1 MRSNRVKGVI
11 TAGRQ
16 WLGIEMSEAGATEK
30 FVAAMGG
37 GLAILLLTVFSQW
50 ALPNAGA
57 TALIAS
63 MGASAVLLFAVP
75 HGQLSQPWPVIAGH
89 GLSATIGV
97 ACAQIIRQPVVAA
110 ACAVG
115 LSIGAMY
122 QLKCIHPPGGA
133 TALTAVLG
141 GKAIHALGYGFVIF
155 PVLVN
160 AVIMVLLAVL
170 INLAFRWRRYP
181 ASRRAVRSCIAV
193 PAATHAEVLAAVRSL
208 NSFVDI
214 TEQDLI
220 RLSEI
225 LLRHARHD
233 SGNGAPNS

>member
-1 MRSNRVKGVI
+1 MAKGVI

-30 FVAAMGG
+30 MVAALGG
-37 GLAILLLTVFSQW
+37 GLAILLLIVISQW
-50 ALPNAGA
+50 ALPDASA

-89 GLSATIGV
+89 GISAAIGV
-97 ACAQIIRQPVVAA
+97 ACAQIIRHPMVSA

-133 TALTAVLG
+133 TALTAVMG

-170 INLAFRWRRYP
+170 INFAFRWRRYP
-181 ASRRAVRSCIAV
+181 ASRRSVRSCIVAPV
-193 PAATHAEVLAAVRSL
+193 STHAEVLAAVRSL
-208 NSFVDI
+208 DSFVDI
-214 TEQDLI
+214 TEQDLVQLTET
-220 RLSEI
+220 LSH
-225 LLRHARHD
+225 RCAACRD
-233 SGNGAPNS
+233 APSKTN